1 MSFLKKNQSFLI
13 LLILISS
20 TWLLGCKNETAG
32 KKVATVQADGSTGGG
47 IIKNPASASAP
58 LDTAN
63 MPKIKYDHIEFDYGK
78 VKEGKIVEHIFPF
91 KNVGNRPLLIA
102 TAAGNC
108 GCTASEYPK
117 EPVMPGQKS
126 QIKIKFNSEGR
137 KGGQAKWITVTSNT
151 YPAES
156 KVMITGEVMPK

>member
-1 MSFLKKNQSFLI
+1 MSFFKKNQFI
-13 LLILISS
+13 LLTLTVVGLCCSIA
-20 TWLLGCKNETAG
+20 CKNDPAG
-32 KKVATVQADGSTGGG
+32 KKVTTIQADGSTGGG

-78 VKEGKIVEHIFPF
+78 VKEGKIVEHSFPF

-102 TAAGNC
+102 TAEANC
-108 GCTASEYPK
+108 GCTASDYPK
-117 EPVMPGQKS
+117 DPIMPGQKS

-137 KGGQAKWITVTSNT
+137 KGGQAKWINVTANT
-151 YPAES
+151 YPAQS
-156 KVMITGEVMPK
+156 KVMITGEVIPK